1 MSAYE
6 LVRGSAVS
14 IRWAAWRA
22 GGMILLVMGAASAAV
37 AIGGLIFA
45 GGGVIFLP
53 LALPPLGAGYMVLRA
68 IPGARIVGVLVAA
81 LYGAFIWSVVPIRWA
96 VSHRHLARPTRVTST
111 LRRPWL
117 RASS

>member
-1 MSAYE
+1 
-6 LVRGSAVS
+6 
-14 IRWAAWRA
+14 
-22 GGMILLVMGAASAAV
+22 MILLVMGAASAAV

-81 LYGAFIWSVVPIRWA
+81 LYGAFIWSVATYPLGGLTPAPGQADPRHIDIATALVACVFITAA
-96 VSHRHLARPTRVTST
+96 VLVLIGRSWRETPDR
-111 LRRPWL
+111 
-117 RASS
+117 